1 MSQYNT
7 NNQRE
12 LVTNYVCHTS
22 IDSKTYLRTKS
33 YIIVCIMTI
42 DTFNQYFASLR
53 FFFSFFMFFMFFILN
68 FTCIGLCTVWFF
80 CCIWWKKCQQLSN
93 STTITTIIRI
103 IQLNLT
109 KELRIDQIS
118 ISNRFWNR
126 RSACI
131 IEHIG
136 LDGNDFV

>member
-12 LVTNYVCHTS
+12 LVANCVCHTS
-22 IDSKTYLRTKS
+22 IDLKTYLRTKS

-53 FFFSFFMFFMFFILN
+53 FFFSFFMFFILN
-68 FTCIGLCTVWFF
+68 FTHWIMFSLVFF
-80 CCIWWKKCQQLSN
+80 FVFEEKKCQQLSN